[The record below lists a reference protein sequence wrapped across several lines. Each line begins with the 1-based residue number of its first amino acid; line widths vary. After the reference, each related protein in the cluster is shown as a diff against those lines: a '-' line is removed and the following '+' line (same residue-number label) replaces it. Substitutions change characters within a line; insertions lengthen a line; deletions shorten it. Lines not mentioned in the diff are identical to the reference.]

1 MAEGAAHSNSIRA
14 GALLLTTALAGL
26 AIIVVLAKSNFLT
39 RMNTY
44 IVRFQMADGVSG
56 LERGAEVRVSGLKV
70 GSITDI
76 EEQFEK
82 GYIDLTIKIDASVPV
97 FRDATVMRSQPLLGT
112 YSWLNFSTLG
122 TAATGK
128 VADGETIDATP
139 SGGLLAT
146 IVGAQNA
153 GRANRMFEDLTQF
166 TGSLSDFATVQ
177 YPRKV
182 VPMLDDATAV
192 VHAARQDYG
201 VWRENVTSTLAS
213 AASATAKLDATMDD
227 AKVAVADARVVVSHF
242 REKNLEQIDRILDE
256 AEVGATSFASAL
268 QSLDAEIQMR
278 LPDLRAM
285 LADLR
290 TSAAQVKLATMEVR
304 RSPWKLL
311 YRPDTGELAR
321 ENLYEAARAFALAS
335 SDLRVA
341 GETLQA
347 AIRSSPERFENDARF
362 REAVQ
367 TQVTNTLGKFE
378 SAQQKLFDVLMD
390 GKTVPPGS
398 EQVSPPFAPPA
409 PVTGSTTGGA
419 GGAN

>member
-1 MAEGAAHSNSIRA
+1 
-14 GALLLTTALAGL
+14 
-26 AIIVVLAKSNFLT
+26 
-39 RMNTY
+39 
-44 IVRFQMADGVSG
+44 
-56 LERGAEVRVSGLKV
+56 
-70 GSITDI
+70 
-76 EEQFEK
+76 
-82 GYIDLTIKIDASVPV
+82 
-97 FRDATVMRSQPLLGT
+97 
-112 YSWLNFSTLG
+112 
-122 TAATGK
+122 
-128 VADGETIDATP
+128 
-139 SGGLLAT
+139 
-146 IVGAQNA
+146 
-153 GRANRMFEDLTQF
+153 
-166 TGSLSDFATVQ
+166 
-177 YPRKV
+177 
-182 VPMLDDATAV
+182 MLDDATAV